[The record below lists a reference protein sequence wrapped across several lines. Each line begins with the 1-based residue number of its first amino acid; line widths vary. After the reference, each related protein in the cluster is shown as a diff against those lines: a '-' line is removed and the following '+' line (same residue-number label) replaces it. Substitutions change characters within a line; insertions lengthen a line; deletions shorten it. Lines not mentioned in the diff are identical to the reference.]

1 MENIKTLYYERFIQ
15 HVVEAYSPKL
25 KSAKPGH
32 CMKITGLAMK
42 ELRVLLPLLRPL
54 NSGMEVYILSE
65 TDKGEEF
72 IHATKL
78 IELRNNPDKSV
89 LILVPSNSRTS
100 AEDSYGDATF
110 QNLSVA
116 ELQDSF
122 VWKLIHELPE
132 EKEYLWK
139 QMTDLFEEIKPSRTT
154 VINYLLYLET
164 KQYADEAWGNGLY
177 LFGMLPD
184 KDLIKNEGSIRRR
197 FMLNLEKVSSVMA
210 DFSLTAA
217 DRIVSLPLVRNTVQ
231 KDLMVFFTTTDN
243 IEDAVSLF
251 ENIHDNHPEFNYA
264 VLPWIDKDN
273 ESKPVKVMVDIVPGK
288 DPKKELVRDAD
299 TGSLLLAIPQDK
311 KGKVSFTIT
320 TDPSPKDNPDI
331 FSFEIALVNIDD
343 FSEVGVVKKAKVGT
357 NKRASRKLSLNIASG
372 MFEEGEY
379 MLRVRA
385 LDENGI
391 VLDTLK
397 EFKEE
402 RVQASWLDAKEQNPN
417 LQMEQYRLE
426 QHVAYCN
433 ESESFTITTEE
444 YSGEGEVDKRGKV
457 NSLTQA
463 IIHYRSTHL
472 SKEED
477 LELPEGGTDRSMW
490 IEGTLNNTYQFDF
503 GAAYAYQIQL
513 PKKLIQ
519 LETTF
524 LKNDDEFGHVEAL
537 LSGNPTDAKLLDP
550 TDTARQYPLFVAAKG
565 LNIPDELSALR
576 QDLFSIIRESAENE
590 SGLTCTTDFT
600 TNIGLIKGYLAEYD
614 SWLRSLQETELTED
628 QIVCLQNLDTVL
640 LTVEMPD
647 GSNVK
652 VKLITP
658 LHPLRL
664 AWMVNLYELYQDW
677 EEKTLEYP
685 KYRKAWYRKLDKLFM
700 GLLPMEIA
708 PLVLSES
715 SLQEAYQYIGEITF
729 GWGAYAQPSYG
740 REDAFASGYRQ
751 LKSYTAMLLNV
762 AREKQIDSDVSKD
775 LVVRHLF
782 NYGLS
787 HPYTDKL
794 VINLFNAGD
803 AAVFAQ
809 ALIELEKIGLG
820 LDLTYEI
827 RLFSDDNMLQSGEAF
842 KELLDPEGYGRTA
855 AEAEVFSQASAN
867 RLFPKLR
874 FSLNKVSDFI
884 DDHDKYQA
892 HLSFLVN
899 PFAVHTE
906 LVRPDELSRSF
917 YLNGT
922 ICRDVVN
929 AAKEGKSFVWNRYYS
944 NKILPNPVSE
954 SANMEVSLFARL
966 QEATGKL
973 LSSTLEESVPATTL
987 RLKENDMM
995 LLSFVHDS
1003 SDWVITF
1010 DKNMGPEFY
1019 DLPCLGE
1026 NDIPYLLD
1034 YVPGEDATGVSSYL
1048 TTKPTSEIGA
1058 LMIPLFHEYGINLER
1073 YENFKQILEDV
1084 RSVSSSLIMQ
1094 VNATSRKGFEVIGT
1108 TLCKRFLEKK
1118 GITKE
1123 SFLIPID
1130 LHKELFADLE
1140 NENKERA
1147 DNLVVKID
1155 SAKKEIL
1162 FTVVEIKCRNAHYNA
1177 EELHAKMVNQIENTI
1192 FALRSHFEI
1201 AVDGYDRLDREL
1213 KVLEL
1218 KSFLEFYIRRAMRY
1232 GQLDPEFAHE
1242 YLVFMSKLADGY
1254 TIRFKQLGVVFD
1266 FTQMERQKKHFY
1278 GDALIY
1284 SMGEPVIGEILNTE
1298 GTLNTQV
1305 LEAMDKEIVNFFEP
1319 TLTPRKDPDGE
1330 IAVPVQP
1337 FVPSDEPEQDSDYE
1351 VIIPKKTTVKTE
1363 TENSISDIQDEP
1375 INPSV
1380 DQPSVSFEPQEEPE
1394 HIDVDDTPHATES
1407 VTKPS
1412 EDVETPS
1419 ESEPVSEP
1427 EPIDPNYEKP
1437 SCDVI
1442 IGKNGDSPQFGIIG
1456 KMNSNGRV
1464 IGLDLNECNTISL
1477 FGVQGA
1483 GKSYTIGSITEM
1495 VLRQFSKVN
1504 LLPAP
1509 MASVIF
1515 HYSDSMDYAPEFT
1528 SMVYP
1533 NDEAGQLAKLKAE
1546 YGAEPGCIKD
1556 VILLAPES
1564 QVETRKEEYPDIE
1577 VHPIGFD
1584 SSELAVRDWMFL
1596 LGAMGN
1602 DSTYIKEL
1610 KQIMKACRNDMS
1622 LINIRNGV
1630 ANSNHMSTS
1639 QRSLAEQKLDFAEE
1653 YISDGNKL
1661 QQYMK
1666 PGRLIIVDLR
1676 DEFIEKDEALGLFVV
1691 MLNIFSSVLKVDGRA
1706 FNKFIVF
1713 DEAHKYMNNKE
1724 LVGSIT
1730 TAIRE
1735 MRHKGVSIMIASQD
1749 PMSLPTEIIELSS
1762 IVVMHRF
1769 SSPAWVKH
1777 VQKAITPLQTLTATE
1792 MATLG
1797 SGEAYLWA
1805 NKATDKAITQRPIKI
1820 SIRPR
1825 VTKHGGDTIQAVK

>member
-1 MENIKTLYYERFIQ
+1 MEKIKTLYYERYIQ
-15 HVVEAYSPKL
+15 HVVESYSSKL
-25 KSAKPGH
+25 KAAKPGH

-54 NSGMEVYILSE
+54 NSNMEVFILSE
-65 TDKGEEF
+65 TEKGEDF

-89 LILVPSNSRTS
+89 LVLVPSNSRTS

-116 ELQDSF
+116 EIQDSF
-122 VWKLIHELPE
+122 KWKLISEMPD
-132 EKEYLWK
+132 EKEFLWQ
-139 QMTDLFEEIKPSRTT
+139 QMKDLFKEIKPSRASI
-154 VINYLLYLET
+154 INYLLYLEMN
-164 KQYADEAWGNGLY
+164 QFSDESWGNGLY
-177 LFGMLPD
+177 LFEMLPD
-184 KDLIKNEGSIRRR
+184 RDLIKNDGSTRRR
-197 FMLNLEKVSSVMA
+197 FMLNKEKVSSVMA

-217 DRIVSLPLVRNTVQ
+217 DRIANLPLVRNTVQ
-231 KDLMVFFTTTDN
+231 KDLMSYFTTTEN
-243 IEDAVSLF
+243 IEDALSLF
-251 ENIHDNHPEFNYA
+251 ENIHDFHPEFNYA
-264 VLPWIDKDN
+264 ELPWIDKGEDR
-273 ESKPVKVMVDIVPGK
+273 PVKLTVEIVPGK
-288 DPKKELVRDAD
+288 DPKKELIRDFE
-299 TGSLLLAIPQDK
+299 TGALILGIPQDK
-311 KGKVSFTIT
+311 KGKVSFIIT
-320 TDPSPKDNPDI
+320 TDPSPKDYPDI
-331 FSFEIALVNIDD
+331 VSFEIALVNIED
-343 FSEVGVVKKAKVGT
+343 FTEVGVVKKAKVGT
-357 NKRASRKLSLNIASG
+357 NKRTSRKLSLNIAHS

-391 VLDTLK
+391 VLDSIK

-402 RVQASWLDAKEQNPN
+402 RIQAAWLDAKEQNPK

-433 ESESFTITTEE
+433 ESESFTITEDVTDVD
-444 YSGEGEVDKRGKV
+444 SPVDKRGKV
-457 NSLTQA
+457 NCFTQA
-463 IIHYRSTHL
+463 VIHYRSTHL
-472 SKEED
+472 SKDED
-477 LELPEGGTDRSMW
+477 LDLPNDGTERAGW
-490 IEGTLNNTYQFDF
+490 IEGTLNNTFQFDF

-519 LETTF
+519 LETAF
-524 LKNDDEFGHVEAL
+524 LENDSEFGHVEAL
-537 LSGNPTDAKLLDP
+537 LSGNPTDTKLLNP
-550 TDTARQYPLFVAAKG
+550 TDTAIQHPLFVAANG
-565 LNIPDELSALR
+565 IAIPDELTALR
-576 QDLFSIIRESAENE
+576 QELFCIIRESSDNGK
-590 SGLTCTTDFT
+590 GLTCTTDIT
-600 TNIGLIKGYLAEYD
+600 TNIGLIKAYLAEYD
-614 SWLRSLQETELTED
+614 LWLRNLGEQDLSEE
-628 QIVCLQNLDTVL
+628 QIITLQNLDTVL

-647 GSNVK
+647 GSNEK
-652 VKLITP
+652 VKLIAP

-677 EEKTLEYP
+677 EEKTLENP
-685 KYRKAWYRKLDKLFM
+685 KYRKAWYRKLDKLFL

-708 PLVLSES
+708 PLVLCEN
-715 SLQEAYQYIGEITF
+715 SLKEAYQYIGEITF
-729 GWGAYAQPSYG
+729 GWGAYAQPSFG
-740 REDAFASGYRQ
+740 KEEAFASGYRQ

-762 AREKQIDSDVSKD
+762 AREKRIDSDVSKE
-775 LVVRHLF
+775 LVVRHLI

-803 AAVFAQ
+803 ASVFAQ
-809 ALIELEKIGLG
+809 ALIDLEKIGLG
-820 LDLTYEI
+820 LGLTYEI
-827 RLFSDDNMLQSGEAF
+827 RLFSDNNMLQSGEAF
-842 KELLDPEGYGRTA
+842 KNLLDPDA
-855 AEAEVFSQASAN
+855 AGAPEAEIFSQASTN

-884 DDHDKYQA
+884 EGHDKYQA

-899 PFAVHTE
+899 PFAVNTE

-922 ICRDVVN
+922 ICRNVVN
-929 AAKEGKSFVWNRYYS
+929 ATKEGKSFVWNRYFS

-954 SANMEVSLFARL
+954 SANMEVSIFARL
-966 QEATGKL
+966 QESTGKL

-1019 DLPCLGE
+1019 DLPCIGD
-1026 NDIPYLLD
+1026 NDVPYLLD
-1034 YVPGEDATGVSSYL
+1034 YVPGEETTGVSSYL
-1048 TTKPTSEIGA
+1048 TTKPTSEIEA
-1058 LMIPLFHEYGINLER
+1058 LMIPLFKEYGINLEK
-1073 YENFKQILEDV
+1073 YDNFKQILEDV
-1084 RSVSSSLIMQ
+1084 RTVSSSLIMQ

-1130 LHKELFADLE
+1130 LHKELFLDLD
-1140 NENKERA
+1140 NDRQDRA
-1147 DNLVVKID
+1147 DNLVVNMD
-1155 SAKKEIL
+1155 PAKKEIL

-1177 EELHAKMVNQIENTI
+1177 EELHKKMVNQIENTI
-1192 FALRSHFEI
+1192 YALRSHYEM
-1201 AVDGYDRLDREL
+1201 AVDGNDRLDREL
-1213 KVLEL
+1213 KILEL
-1218 KSFLEFYIRRAMRY
+1218 KSFLEFYIHRAIRY
-1232 GQLDPEFAHE
+1232 GQLDPQFAHE
-1242 YLVFMSKLADGY
+1242 YLVFLSKLADGY
-1254 TIRFKQLGVVFD
+1254 TIRFKQLGVIFD
-1266 FTQMERQKKHFY
+1266 FTQTERQKKDFC
-1278 GDALIY
+1278 GDAVIY
-1284 SMGEPVIGEILNTE
+1284 TMGEPVIEEILNTD

-1305 LEAMDKEIVNFFEP
+1305 LEAMDKDFVNYFEP
-1319 TLTPRKDPDGE
+1319 KSVQMNTHVDVNVPNPSVD
-1330 IAVPVQP
+1330 VPV
-1337 FVPSDEPEQDSDYE
+1337 EPEQDPNFE
-1351 VIIPKKTTVKTE
+1351 VIIPQKHSNMSVHITPQ
-1363 TENSISDIQDEP
+1363 ENDIEDKQE
-1375 INPSV
+1375 NKSV
-1380 DQPSVSFEPQEEPE
+1380 EQPSVSFTPPE
-1394 HIDVDDTPHATES
+1394 VHEDT
-1407 VTKPS
+1407 
-1412 EDVETPS
+1412 
-1419 ESEPVSEP
+1419 EPVDSNYQEP
-1427 EPIDPNYEKP
+1427 HY
-1437 SCDVI
+1437 DVI
-1442 IGKNGDSPQFGIIG
+1442 IGKNGDSPQYGVLG
-1456 KMNSNGRV
+1456 KMISNGRV
-1464 IGLDLNECNTISL
+1464 IGLDLNECNTVSL

-1504 LLPAP
+1504 KLPSP

-1533 NDEAGQLAKLKAE
+1533 NDEVGQLAKLKAE
-1546 YGAEPGCIKD
+1546 FGAEPGNIKD

-1564 QVETRKEEYPDIE
+1564 QVETRKAEYPDIE
-1577 VHPIGFD
+1577 VHSIGFD
-1584 SSELAVRDWMFL
+1584 SSELAVKDWMFL

-1610 KQIMKACRNDMS
+1610 KQIMKACRYDMS
-1622 LINIRNGV
+1622 LANIRNGV
-1630 ANSNHMSTS
+1630 ANSDHMSSS

-1653 YISDGNKL
+1653 YITDGNKL
-1661 QQYMK
+1661 QRYLK

-1691 MLNIFSSVLKVDGRA
+1691 MLNIFSSVMNVDGSA

-1792 MATLG
+1792 MASLG

-1805 NKATDKAITQRPIKI
+1805 NKASDKTITQRPIKI

>member
-15 HVVEAYSPKL
+15 HIVESYSDKL
-25 KSAKPGH
+25 KAAKPGH

-42 ELRVLLPLLRPL
+42 ELRVLLPLLRPI
-54 NSGMEVYILSE
+54 NADMEVYILSE
-65 TDKGEEF
+65 DEKGDEF

-78 IELRNNPDKSV
+78 IELRNNPEKAV

-110 QNLSVA
+110 QNLSA
-116 ELQDSF
+116 ADLQDSF
-122 VWKLIHELPE
+122 VWKLINELPE
-132 EKEYLWK
+132 EKKYLWK
-139 QMTDLFEEIKPSRTT
+139 QMMELVDELNPSRTT
-154 VINYLLYLET
+154 ITNYLLFLELN
-164 KQYADEAWGNGLY
+164 QYKDEAWGNGLY

-184 KDLIKNEGSIRRR
+184 KDLVKDDTSIRRR
-197 FMLNLEKVSSVMA
+197 FMINLDKVSSILS

-217 DRIVSLPLVRNTVQ
+217 DRIAGLPLKKNSVQ
-231 KDLMVFFTTTDN
+231 KDLMAFLSSEAGIEDN
-243 IEDAVSLF
+243 ISLY
-251 ENIHDNHPEFNYA
+251 ENIVEKHPKFNYA
-264 VLPWIDKDN
+264 SMPWVLPGN
-273 ESKPVKVMVDIVPGK
+273 SGPVKVNVDLVIGN
-288 DPKKELVRDAD
+288 DPRKELVRDAG
-299 TGSLLLAIPQDK
+299 TGDFILSIPEEK
-311 KGKVSFTIT
+311 KGKIRFTIT
-320 TDPSPKDNPDI
+320 TDPAPKDNPDI
-331 FSFEIALVNIDD
+331 YSFEIALVNIDD
-343 FSEVGVVKKAKVGT
+343 FTEVGIVKKAKVGT
-357 NKRASRKLSLNIASG
+357 NKRAKRTLSLNIPNG
-372 MFEEGEY
+372 MFDDGEY

-385 LDENGI
+385 MDENGI
-391 VLDTLK
+391 VLDTKK
-397 EFKEE
+397 EFKEA
-402 RVQASWLDAKEQNPN
+402 RVQAAWQEAYEQNPN
-417 LQMEQYRLE
+417 LQIEQYRLE
-426 QHVAYCN
+426 HHVAYCN
-433 ESESFTITTEE
+433 ESDVFTIDNTGEI
-444 YSGEGEVDKRGKV
+444 GREGEIDKRAKV
-457 NSLTQA
+457 NSITQA
-463 IIHYRSTHL
+463 IIHYRSMHL
-472 SKEED
+472 AKNED
-477 LELPEGGTDRSMW
+477 LEIPKDGVDRNIW
-490 IEGTLNNTYQFDF
+490 IEGTLNSTYQFDF
-503 GAAYAYQIQL
+503 GPAYAYQIQL
-513 PKKLIQ
+513 SKKLMQ
-519 LETTF
+519 LEKTF
-524 LKNDDEFGHVEAL
+524 LNNEETFGRVKAF
-537 LSGNPTDAKLLDP
+537 LSGNPTDTTLLDP
-550 TDTARQYPLFVAAKG
+550 ADTAKREPKFIPADN

-576 QDLFSIIRESAENE
+576 SELFNLIKESVDNDC
-590 SGLTCTTDFT
+590 GLTCTLDFT
-600 TNIGLIKGYLAEYD
+600 QNMGAIKNYLSEYEQ
-614 SWLRSLQETELTED
+614 WLRNIQDANLSEE
-628 QIVCLQNLDTVL
+628 QIICIQNLDTVG

-647 GSNVK
+647 GSK
-652 VKLITP
+652 TDIKLISP

-664 AWMVNLYELYQDW
+664 AWMVNLYELYEDW
-677 EEKTLEYP
+677 EGKTLENP
-685 KYRKAWYRKLDKLFM
+685 KYRKAWYRKLDKLFQ
-700 GLLPMEIA
+700 GTIPMDIA
-708 PLVLSES
+708 PLVLSNS
-715 SLQEAYQYIGEITF
+715 SMQEAYQYIGELTF
-729 GWGAYAQPSYG
+729 GWGTYAQPTFG
-740 REDAFASGYRQ
+740 QEEAFASGYRQ
-751 LKSYTAMLLNV
+751 LKSYTATLLNV
-762 AREKQIDSDVSKD
+762 AREKRIDSDVSLD
-775 LVVRHLF
+775 LVVRHIF
-782 NYGLS
+782 NYALS

-803 AAVFAQ
+803 AAIFAK
-809 ALIELEKIGLG
+809 ALVEVEKRGLG
-820 LDLTYEI
+820 KDLTYEL
-827 RLFSDDNMLQSGEAF
+827 RLFSDDNMLQSGESL
-842 KELLDPEGYGRTA
+842 KDLLAPDSVIAP
-855 AEAEVFSQASAN
+855 EAEVFSQASAN

-874 FSLNKVSDFI
+874 FSLNKISDFI
-884 DDHDKYQA
+884 NDHDQYQA

-899 PFAVHTE
+899 PFVVNTE
-906 LVRPDELSRSF
+906 LVRPDELSHSF

-922 ICRDVVN
+922 ICRDVVS
-929 AAKEGKSFVWNRYYS
+929 ASQEGKSFVWNRYYS
-944 NKILPNPVSE
+944 NKIMPNPVSE
-954 SANMEVSLFARL
+954 SANLEVSLFARI
-966 QEATGKL
+966 QETTGKL

-995 LLSFVHDS
+995 LLSFIHDS

-1034 YVPGEDATGVSSYL
+1034 YVPGEEATGVSSYL
-1048 TTKPTSEIGA
+1048 TTKPTSEISA
-1058 LMIPLFHEYGINLER
+1058 LMIPLFHQYGINLER

-1108 TLCKRFLEKK
+1108 TLCKRLLEKK
-1118 GITKE
+1118 HITKE

-1130 LHKELFADLE
+1130 LHKELFVDLD

-1155 SAKKEIL
+1155 PVKKEIL

-1177 EELHAKMVNQIENTI
+1177 EELHAKIVNQIENTI

-1201 AVDGYDRLDREL
+1201 AVDGNDRLDREL
-1213 KVLEL
+1213 KTIEL
-1218 KSFLEFYIRRAMRY
+1218 KSFLEFYIRRSMRY
-1232 GQLDPEFAHE
+1232 GQLNPECAHE
-1242 YLVFMSKLADGY
+1242 YLLFLSKLADGY
-1254 TIRFKQLGVVFD
+1254 DIRFKQLGVIFD
-1266 FTQMERQKKHFY
+1266 FTQQERQKKNYY

-1284 SMGEPVIGEILNTE
+1284 TMGEPVIGDILNTDA
-1298 GTLNTQV
+1298 TLNTQV
-1305 LEAMDKEIVNFFEP
+1305 LEAMDKDFVDFFEP
-1319 TLTPRKDPDGE
+1319 TFAIHTESVNVHVTVEHMEDSVPAVENVQHNDSEYE
-1330 IAVPVQP
+1330 I
-1337 FVPSDEPEQDSDYE
+1337 
-1351 VIIPKKTTVKTE
+1351 IIPKNPTE
-1363 TENSISDIQDEP
+1363 KKSEIEQP
-1375 INPSV
+1375 VSV
-1380 DQPSVSFEPQEEPE
+1380 TSQPSVSFSPETKNEDKQQEETA
-1394 HIDVDDTPHATES
+1394 HTD
-1407 VTKPS
+1407 
-1412 EDVETPS
+1412 EDEQPIVETPVENEELS
-1419 ESEPVSEP
+1419 IQHTEKPV
-1427 EPIDPNYEKP
+1427 DPNYKEP
-1437 SCDVI
+1437 TCDVI
-1442 IGKNGDSPQFGIIG
+1442 IGKNSESPQFGILG
-1456 KMNSNGRV
+1456 KMISNGRV

-1504 LLPAP
+1504 KLPAP

-1546 YGAEPGCIKD
+1546 YGAEPGNIKD
-1556 VILLAPES
+1556 VVLLAPES
-1564 QVETRKEEYPDIE
+1564 QVETRKAEYPDIE
-1577 VHPIGFD
+1577 VHSIGFD

-1610 KQIMKACRNDMS
+1610 KQIMKACRHNMS
-1622 LINIRNGV
+1622 LQNIRNGV
-1630 ANSNHMSTS
+1630 AESDHMSSS

-1653 YISDGNKL
+1653 YITDGNKL
-1661 QQYMK
+1661 QQYLK

-1691 MLNIFSSVLKVDGRA
+1691 MLNIFSSVMQIDGKA

-1792 MATLG
+1792 MAALG
-1797 SGEAYLWA
+1797 SGEAFLWA
-1805 NKATDKAITQRPIKI
+1805 NKASDKMITQRPIKI

>member
-15 HVVEAYSPKL
+15 HIVECYSPKL
-25 KSAKPGH
+25 KAAKPGH

-54 NSGMEVYILSE
+54 NGNMAVFILSE
-65 TDKGEEF
+65 TEKGDEY

-78 IELRNNPDKSV
+78 IELRNDPKKSV

-116 ELQDSF
+116 ELQDTF
-122 VWKLIHELPE
+122 LLRLIHEMPD
-132 EKEYLWK
+132 EKQFLWM
-139 QMTDLFEEIKPSRTT
+139 QMTDLFKEIKPSRTS
-154 VINYLLYLET
+154 VINYLLYLEM
-164 KQYADEAWGNGLY
+164 KEFADEAWGNGLY

-184 KDLIKNEGSIRRR
+184 RDLVKNTMTIRRR
-197 FMLNLEKVSSVMA
+197 FMLNKEKVSSVMA
-210 DFSLTAA
+210 DFSVTAA
-217 DRIVSLPLVRNTVQ
+217 DRVASLPLVRNTIQ
-231 KDLMVFFTTTDN
+231 KNLMQFLTNTDN
-243 IEDAVSLF
+243 IEDALSLF
-251 ENIHDNHPEFNYA
+251 ENIHNYHPEFNYA
-264 VLPWIDKDN
+264 ELPLVDKGIEN
-273 ESKPVKVMVDIVPGK
+273 KPVKVMVDIVPGK
-288 DPKKELVRDAD
+288 DPKKELVRDAE
-299 TGSLLLAIPQDK
+299 TGNLILGIPQDK

-320 TDPSPKDNPDI
+320 TDPSPKDYPDI

-343 FSEVGVVKKAKVGT
+343 FSEVGIVKKAKVGT
-357 NKRASRKLSLNIASG
+357 NKRASRKLSLNIAHG
-372 MFEEGEY
+372 MFEEGGY

-391 VLDTLK
+391 VLDSLQ

-402 RVQASWLDAKEQNPN
+402 SIQAAWLDAKEQNPN

-433 ESESFTITTEE
+433 ESENFTISDNDFVEDGT
-444 YSGEGEVDKRGKV
+444 VDKRGKV

-472 SKEED
+472 SKNEELD
-477 LELPEGGTDRSMW
+477 LPEDGVNRNSW

-524 LKNDDEFGHVEAL
+524 LKQDSRFGHVEAL
-537 LSGNPTDAKLLDP
+537 LSGNPTDTKLLDP
-550 TDTARQYPLFVAAKG
+550 TDTARQSPLFVEASG
-565 LNIPDELSALR
+565 LNIPEELSSLR
-576 QDLFSIIRESAENE
+576 QELFTNIRESADNDA
-590 SGLTCTTDFT
+590 GLVCTTDFT
-600 TNIGLIKGYLAEYD
+600 ANIGLIKNYLSEYD
-614 SWLRSLQETELTED
+614 LWLRDLGEKVQDEER
-628 QIVCLQNLDTVL
+628 IVTLQNLDTVL

-647 GSNVK
+647 GSNVRI
-652 VKLITP
+652 KLITP

-677 EEKTLEYP
+677 EEKTLAHP
-685 KYRKAWYRKLDKLFM
+685 KYRKAWYRKLDKLFL
-700 GLLPMEIA
+700 GLLPMEVA
-708 PLVLSES
+708 PLILSEN
-715 SLQEAYQYIGEITF
+715 SLKEAYQYIGEITF
-729 GWGAYAQPSYG
+729 GWGAYAQPTFGQES
-740 REDAFASGYRQ
+740 FASGYRQ

-762 AREKQIDSDVSKD
+762 ARDKRIDGDVSKD
-775 LVVRHLF
+775 LVVRHLL

-809 ALIELEKIGLG
+809 ALIEMEKIGLG

-827 RLFSDDNMLQSGEAF
+827 RLFSDNNMLQSGDAF
-842 KELLDPEGYGRTA
+842 KDLLDPDA
-855 AEAEVFSQASAN
+855 VSAPEAEVFSQASAN

-884 DDHDKYQA
+884 DNHDKYQA

-899 PFAVHTE
+899 PFAVNTE

-922 ICRDVVN
+922 ICRNVVN
-929 AAKEGKSFVWNRYYS
+929 SSKEGKSFVWNRYFS
-944 NKILPNPVSE
+944 NKTLPNPVSE
-954 SANMEVSLFARL
+954 SANLEVSLFARL
-966 QEATGKL
+966 QEVTGKL
-973 LSSTLEESVPATTL
+973 LSSTHEESVPATTL

-995 LLSFVHDS
+995 LLSFVHDC
-1003 SDWVITF
+1003 SDWVVTF

-1034 YVPGEDATGVSSYL
+1034 YVPGVEATGVSSYL

-1058 LMIPLFHEYGINLER
+1058 LMIPLFKEYGINLEN
-1073 YENFKQILEDV
+1073 YENFRQILEDV

-1094 VNATSRKGFEVIGT
+1094 VNATSKKGFEVIGT

-1130 LHKELFADLE
+1130 LHKELFADLD

-1155 SAKKEIL
+1155 PAKKEIL

-1177 EELHAKMVNQIENTI
+1177 DDLHTKIVKQIENTI
-1192 FALRSHFEI
+1192 FALRSHFEM
-1201 AVDGYDRLDREL
+1201 AVDGQDRLDREL

-1232 GQLDPEFAHE
+1232 GQLEPLFAHE
-1242 YLVFMSKLADGY
+1242 YLVFLSKLAEGY
-1254 TIRFKQLGVVFD
+1254 SIRFKQLGVVFD
-1266 FTQMERQKKHFY
+1266 FTQMERQKKTY
-1278 GDALIY
+1278 IGDAVIY
-1284 SMGEPVIGEILNTE
+1284 TMGEPVIGEILNAE

-1305 LEAMDKEIVNFFEP
+1305 LEAMDKEFISYFEP
-1319 TLTPRKDPDGE
+1319 TCCPINTSDDNEG
-1330 IAVPVQP
+1330 AVISVHEPVESEQEVVDNEDVMP
-1337 FVPSDEPEQDSDYE
+1337 MISDEQ
-1351 VIIPKKTTVKTE
+1351 
-1363 TENSISDIQDEP
+1363 QDE
-1375 INPSV
+1375 
-1380 DQPSVSFEPQEEPE
+1380 QPSVSF
-1394 HIDVDDTPHATES
+1394 DTSNVNGSANNIEYDI
-1407 VTKPS
+1407 V
-1412 EDVETPS
+1412 
-1419 ESEPVSEP
+1419 
-1427 EPIDPNYEKP
+1427 DPNYQEPK
-1437 SCDVI
+1437 CDVI
-1442 IGKNGDSPQFGIIG
+1442 IGKNGDSPQYGILG
-1456 KMNSNGRV
+1456 KMTSNGRV
-1464 IGLDLNECNTISL
+1464 IGMDLNECNTISL

-1504 LLPAP
+1504 KLPAP

-1528 SMVYP
+1528 SMVYS
-1533 NDEAGQLAKLKAE
+1533 NDEVGQLAKLKAE
-1546 YGAEPGCIKD
+1546 YGAEPGNIND

-1564 QVETRKEEYPDIE
+1564 QVEARKAEYPDID
-1577 VHPIGFD
+1577 VHRIGFD
-1584 SSELAVRDWMFL
+1584 SSELSVKDWMFL

-1610 KQIMKACRNDMS
+1610 KQIMKSCRHDMS
-1622 LINIRNGV
+1622 LVNIRNGV
-1630 ANSNHMSTS
+1630 ANSDHMSSS
-1639 QRSLAEQKLDFAEE
+1639 QRSLAEQKLEFAEE
-1653 YISDGNKL
+1653 YITDGNKL
-1661 QQYMK
+1661 QQYLK

-1691 MLNIFSSVLKVDGRA
+1691 MLNIFSSVMKVEGHA

-1749 PMSLPTEIIELSS
+1749 PMSLPAEIIELSS

-1797 SGEAYLWA
+1797 SGEAYLWP